1 MASDGSTECSG
12 HCINS
17 VVRDHHV
24 YKNIWTPEI
33 GEELTCR
40 REVGNIHDLHAVAI
54 IHGSTVVGHVPRTI
68 SMPCNVF
75 IRRGG
80 MIRCIIT
87 GHRQYSLDLE
97 RGGLDV
103 PCKLQFEGSQNS
115 VDQLLEKI
123 HSAPVDSQSSSVPTS
138 TSNQPPLNS
147 KLCKLR
153 LLQIELNCIIVSNYW
168 RWGVLWIASWKFQE
182 SLKSYWIF

>member
-1 MASDGSTECSG
+1 MAGDGSTEHSG

-17 VVRDHHV
+17 VVRGHHI
-24 YKNIWTPEI
+24 YKDIWTPEI

-40 REVGNIHDLHAVAI
+40 REVGNIYDLHAVAVI
-54 IHGSTVVGHVPRTI
+54 RGNAIVGHVPHTI

-80 MIRCIIT
+80 VIHCIIT

-103 PCKLQFEGSQNS
+103 SCKLQFEGSHQNS
-115 VDQLLEKI
+115 VD
-123 HSAPVDSQSSSVPTS
+123 
-138 TSNQPPLNS
+138 
-147 KLCKLR
+147 
-153 LLQIELNCIIVSNYW
+153 
-168 RWGVLWIASWKFQE
+168 
-182 SLKSYWIF
+182 